1 MVTLNREE
9 AELNQGISLLHQ
21 EVWQAVASISS
32 QLIAN
37 EDRRALQARV
47 QADMA
52 RLRAKTRDLEL
63 LAEEQET

>member
-1 MVTLNREE
+1 MTVLNREE
-9 AELNQGISLLHQ
+9 AELNQDISLLHQ
-21 EVWQAVASISS
+21 EVWQAIASISS
-32 QLIAN
+32 PGTAT
-37 EDRRALQARV
+37 EDRRAMQARV